1 LNFQNLNHSL
11 STLHNTPKMLRAQVR
26 AVFRGNNRLP
36 QLRRIHTTPDIVET
50 LKTAPKYDVVVVG
63 GGHAGCEASAAAARS
78 GARTLLVT
86 PKFDNIGTCSCN
98 PSIGGIGKGTLV
110 TEVDAMDGL
119 MGRVA
124 DKAGIHF
131 KMLNRSRGFAVWGL
145 RAQIDRK
152 IYKKEMQQLIRD
164 YPNLEVLEGT
174 VEDLLTTPEATP
186 DAVKSYGS
194 IAGLTLESGETI
206 NTEKVV
212 ITTGTFLGG
221 EIHIG
226 LEAYPSGRM
235 GEKATFGIS
244 NTLREVGF
252 MLGRLKTG
260 TPPRIDSTTIDYS
273 TMLPELQ
280 DEDPFPFSY
289 LNDDVHAAKTDG
301 SVNEETPAELRGPNN
316 HSVVCYKAKT
326 VKATHDL
333 IRDNLDKSIH
343 IREDVKGPR
352 YCPSIESKIIRFAD
366 KDSHVIWVEPE
377 GLDTTTIYP
386 NGISTTLPAETQLQV
401 LKTIPG
407 FENVTMTQPGY
418 GVEYD
423 YVDPRELK
431 NTLET
436 KLVHGLYLAGQINGT
451 TGYEEA
457 AAQGIIAGFN
467 AGLQAQNKEPFTMR
481 RSDGYIGVLIDDL
494 ITKGVSEPYRMF
506 TSRSEFRFSVRA
518 DNADERLTVKA
529 FERGLVDS
537 RRVSRLEQ
545 RNEAIADIKKIF
557 ESKRLT
563 PTEWNEQLGY
573 KVFPRLVEGKMTAAH
588 MLLVKGIDDD
598 LLFATMPELS
608 KYPPR
613 LILRVTTEYR
623 YKMYLD
629 KERQQIASV
638 ERDESLKLPE
648 NLDYMSMAGLKIEY
662 RTVLDKVRPATL
674 GQAKRIEGISNSVC
688 FYLLKYVHKNK
699 HLGGKNDA

>member
-1 LNFQNLNHSL
+1 
-11 STLHNTPKMLRAQVR
+11 MLKAQIR
-26 AVFRGNNRLP
+26 AVFRTNQRLP
-36 QLRRIHTTPDIVET
+36 RLRGIHTTPEIAET

-86 PKFDNIGTCSCN
+86 PKFDAIGTCSCN

-131 KMLNRSRGFAVWGL
+131 KVLNRSRGFAVWGL

-152 IYKKEMQQLIRD
+152 IYKQEMQQLIRD

-174 VEDLLTTPEATP
+174 VEDLLTTPEETP

-194 IAGLTLESGETI
+194 VAGLTLESGETI
-206 NTEKVV
+206 STEKVV

-235 GEKATFGIS
+235 GEEATFGIS
-244 NTLREVGF
+244 KTLREAGF
-252 MLGRLKTG
+252 QLGRLKTG
-260 TPPRIDSTTIDYS
+260 TPPRIDSTSIDY
-273 TMLPELQ
+273 TNMPPQPQ
-280 DEDPFPFSY
+280 DDDPFPFSY
-289 LNDDVHAAKTDG
+289 LNDNVPAGKSVG
-301 SVNEETPAELRGPNN
+301 SVNESTPSELRGTND
-316 HSVVCYKAKT
+316 HSVLCYQTHT

-343 IREDVKGPR
+343 IREEVKGPR

-366 KDSHVIWVEPE
+366 KESHVVWVEPE
-377 GLDTTTIYP
+377 GLDTTVIYP
-386 NGISTTLPAETQLQV
+386 NGISTTLPEEIQLQM

-407 FENVTMTQPGY
+407 FENVVMTQPGY

-436 KLVHGLYLAGQINGT
+436 RLVHGLFLAGQINGT

-506 TSRSEFRFSVRA
+506 TSRSEYRFSVRA

-529 FERGLVDS
+529 FERGLVDAG
-537 RRVSRLEQ
+537 RVTRLNQ
-545 RNEAIADIKKIF
+545 RNETIAEIKKIF
-557 ESKRLT
+557 ESKKLSAK
-563 PTEWNEQLGY
+563 EWNEQLGY
-573 KVFPRLVEGKMTAAH
+573 QIFTRLDDEKKTAAH
-588 MLLVKGIDDD
+588 MLVVKGIKDVP
-598 LLFATMPELS
+598 LFATMPELK
-608 KYPPR
+608 KYLSR
-613 LILRVTTEYR
+613 HILRVTTEYR
-623 YKMYLD
+623 YKKYLA
-629 KERQQIASV
+629 KELQQIAYV
-638 ERDESLKLPE
+638 ERDEELKLPE
-648 NLDYMSMAGLKIEY
+648 NLDYKSMEGLSTEA
-662 RTVLDKVRPATL
+662 RTILDLVRPATL
-674 GQAKRIEGISNSVC
+674 GQAKRIQGISNAAC
-688 FYLLKYVHKNK
+688 FYLLMYVHNERQVK
-699 HLGGKNDA
+699 GKN